1 MWKIICAGAVG
12 LLLVM
17 GPLAAQSPVAE
28 PPPPP
33 PREMPPATEDE
44 GLTVRGS
51 SVGYI
56 DTAAV
61 GNQLFFRSD
70 FGYGFTFPNRAEFF
84 YPRNRPTGRGLPLA
98 ERSIDF
104 QDLMVHVE
112 GTLGQRVSAFI
123 EAGSRFLNPDVNAN
137 AVGWSDTVV
146 GLKYALLATPD
157 KLATFQ
163 LRTYIPTGIANRGL
177 GTGHVSLEPGLL
189 GFVNVTDRLGLAGE
203 FRCWVPI
210 DGSAFAGTVL
220 RYGLGTRY
228 TLWERGNRRVSP
240 TLEFIGWTVLA
251 GQESQLGLDG
261 LVLQRP
267 AAGVTV
273 VNVKVGARVDVS
285 DRFGIYAGYG
295 RALTGEQWYKDMLR
309 VEARWLY

>member
-1 MWKIICAGAVG
+1 MWKIVCTGAIG
-12 LLLVM
+12 LLLLTE
-17 GPLAAQSPVAE
+17 PLAAQAPPAA
-28 PPPPP
+28 PPPPTTP
-33 PREMPPATEDE
+33 PPPAAEDE

-70 FGYGFTFPNRAEFF
+70 FGYGFPFPNRAEFF
-84 YPRNRPTGRGLPLA
+84 YPRNQPTGRGLPLA

-112 GTLGQRVSAFI
+112 GALGQRVSAFV
-123 EAGSRFLNPDVNAN
+123 EAGSRFLNPEVNAN
-137 AVGWSDTVV
+137 AAGWSDTVI

-163 LRTYIPTGIANRGL
+163 LRTYVPTGSANRGL

-189 GFVNVTDRLGLAGE
+189 GFANLTNRLGLAGE

-220 RYGLGTRY
+220 RYGLGTRS
-228 TLWERGNRRVSP
+228 TLWESGNRRVSP
-240 TLEFIGWTVLA
+240 TLEVIGWTVLA
-251 GQESQLGLDG
+251 GQESQLGVDDT
-261 LVLQRP
+261 VLQQA

-273 VNVKVGARVDVS
+273 VNLKVGARIDLS
-285 DRFGIYAGYG
+285 DRFGLYAGYG
-295 RALTGEQWYKDMLR
+295 RAITGQQWYKDVLR
-309 VEARWLY
+309 LEARWLY